1 MRNLTAST
9 VDVKR
14 NSAPETLTKPQRLLL
29 KEFTTEMT
37 DAAVTETIIAKARQ
51 TFSVDHWSAG
61 YFDISPQGY
70 LDVGYGDMT
79 TRIPLADV
87 VARAQEQG
95 LRLPLLIRFA
105 GILSDRVR
113 RLCNAFAGAM
123 TELDYQGRYT
133 SVYPIKVN
141 QQRRVVEEIV
151 NTEVNL
157 PGCDV
162 GLEAGSKPELMAVLA
177 MARSGSVIVCN
188 GYKDREYI
196 RLALIGEKT
205 GRKVYIVVEKMS
217 ELQLILEESANL
229 GVSPRIGLRARLS
242 SIGKGNWQNTG
253 GEKSKFGLAASQII
267 DVLAVLREVGKL
279 GCLQLLHFHL
289 GSQISNIRDIQSG
302 MKEAS
307 RYFSELRRAGADIQ
321 CVDVGGGLGVDY
333 EGTRSRSYCS
343 MNYSMEEYAHA
354 IVQALKTTCDQYHL
368 PLPHVITESGRAVT
382 AHHAVLVANVI
393 GCESPSSHLPVTP
406 LPDAPVVVQELHRC
420 YQELKNSQS
429 SKALTELYHE
439 AVYRLSE
446 AHDLYTHGV
455 ISLEDKAAAEE
466 LYFAAC
472 TRVGERLDPTSRV
485 HQEIIQELNEK
496 LADKVFLNFSLFQ
509 SIPDVWGIDQV
520 FPVVPLHGLERPLDR
535 RGKIQDI
542 TCDSDG
548 RMDQYVDSGGLS
560 PSLPMPAY
568 DSGEEI
574 SLAIFMV
581 GAYQE
586 ILGDM
591 HNLFGDTDSV
601 VVRFFED
608 KGQSN
613 GRFELQNAMKGDTV
627 DDILKYVN
635 FDPKLLL
642 QKIHEQLLQS
652 GLPLEEQT
660 VYLAELREGL
670 VGYTYLE

>member
-1 MRNLTAST
+1 
-9 VDVKR
+9 
-14 NSAPETLTKPQRLLL
+14 
-29 KEFTTEMT
+29 MT
-37 DAAVTETIIAKARQ
+37 DPTIVKARQ

-70 LDVGYGDMT
+70 LDVGYGRMT
-79 TRIPLADV
+79 SRTPIARV
-87 VARAQEQG
+87 VEQARADG

-113 RLCNAFAGAM
+113 RLCTAFAGAM
-123 TELDYQGRYT
+123 EELNYTGRYT

-141 QQRRVVEEIV
+141 QQRQVVEEIV
-151 NTEVNL
+151 NTEIDL
-157 PGCDV
+157 PHCDV

-177 MARSGSVIVCN
+177 MARAGSVIVCN

-205 GRKVYIVVEKMS
+205 GRKVYIVVEKLS
-217 ELQLILEESANL
+217 ELELILEESANL

-267 DVLAVLREVGKL
+267 DVLAVLRAANKL
-279 GCLQLLHFHL
+279 SCLQLLHFHL

-302 MKEAS
+302 MKEAA
-307 RYFSELRRAGADIQ
+307 RYFSELRRAGADVQ

-354 IVQALKTTCDQYHL
+354 IVQAVKSTCDLEHL
-368 PLPHVITESGRAVT
+368 PLPHIITESGRAVT

-393 GCESPSSHLPVTP
+393 GCESPSSHLPVAP
-406 LPDAPVVVQELHRC
+406 VADAPVVVQELHRC
-420 YQELKNSQS
+420 YQELNGAGAT
-429 SKALTELYHE
+429 KALTELYHE
-439 AVYRLSE
+439 AVYRLGE

-455 ISLEDKAAAEE
+455 IGLEDKAAAEE

-472 TRVGERLDPTSRV
+472 ARVGEQLDPTSRV

-496 LADKVFLNFSLFQ
+496 LADKIFLNFSLFQ

-520 FPVVPLHGLERPLDR
+520 FPVMPLHGLDRPLTR

-568 DSGEEI
+568 SKDEEI

-601 VVRFFED
+601 AVHFKPD
-608 KGQSN
+608 

-627 DDILKYVN
+627 DEILKYVN

-652 GLPLEEQT
+652 GLPVDEQNL
-660 VYLAELREGL
+660 YLGELREGL